1 MTLATMSNNIL
12 RLCPM
17 NLEIIKSNL
26 QDSYR
31 QLASKDWNR
40 LNLQRMIYTAI
51 PYSTGTVSV
60 AADGVVTGVGTT
72 FTAAMVGRFM
82 KVYYTDAFFEISV
95 FTNVTTITLK
105 DWPGEVVAAGTSY
118 SIFKTIY
125 DIPTEVGMVYNLIY
139 QIPLHKR
146 SQSYFNYIDPA
157 RTSSSSSPTDWAFA
171 GVTSAGLLQV
181 ELYPPATS
189 VVGIRVYGKMKITTL
204 GASDVP
210 YLPEDLVEA
219 RALLNCYRMKD
230 VQQPKQGWEEKV
242 ATQEAFY
249 AELLSTFQEEDY
261 QLESHHT
268 KVKDAMGDPVI
279 PQDDNFALSHDLG

>member
-1 MTLATMSNNIL
+1 MTLAIMANNIL

-17 NLEIIKSNL
+17 NFEIIKSNL

-40 LNLQRMIYTAI
+40 LNLQRLIYTAI

-60 AADGVVTGVGTT
+60 ATTGVVTGVGTT

-82 KVYYTDAFFEISV
+82 KVHYTDAFFEISV

-125 DIPTEVGMVYNLIY
+125 DIPTEMGMVYNLIY
-139 QIPLHKR
+139 QIPLIKK
-146 SQSYFNYIDPA
+146 SQSYFNYVDPA
-157 RTSSSSSPTDWAFA
+157 RTSSSSSPTYWAYA

-189 VVGIRVYGKMKITTL
+189 VVGIRAYGKQKITTL
-204 GASDVP
+204 GASDSP
-210 YLPEDLVEA
+210 YLPEDLIEA

-230 VQQPKQGWEEKV
+230 VQQPKQGWAEKV
-242 ATQEAFY
+242 SEQTAFY
-249 AELLSTFQEEDY
+249 AELFATFQEEDY

-268 KVKDAMGDPVI
+268 KVKDAMGEPVI
-279 PQDDNFALSHDLG
+279 PQDDNFALSHDV